1 MRTPPH
7 NVSSVTGNGIML
19 LSFCVDNLDM
29 KLPDMSRGTEYTL
42 KEVQRQLIS
51 AAQKGTGH
59 VSLISCAADCLLN
72 NPKPV

>member
-1 MRTPPH
+1 MRRTPH

-29 KLPDMSRGTEYTL
+29 KLPDMSQGTKYTL

-59 VSLISCAADCLLN
+59 VSLISCAHCLLN